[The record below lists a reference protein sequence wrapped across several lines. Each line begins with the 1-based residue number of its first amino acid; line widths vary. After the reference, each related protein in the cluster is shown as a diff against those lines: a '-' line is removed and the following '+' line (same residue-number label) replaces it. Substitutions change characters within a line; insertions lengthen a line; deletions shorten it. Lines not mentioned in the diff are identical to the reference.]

1 VNHVNLMPD
10 FKADQT
16 LNNLLHQDKHSMNNW
31 QEHALAEGIEVE
43 PEMWDRLKEL
53 ATRILVESSDDSR
66 QGAGAGTSD
75 SD

>member
-1 VNHVNLMPD
+1 
-10 FKADQT
+10 
-16 LNNLLHQDKHSMNNW
+16 MNNW
-31 QEHALAEGIEVE
+31 QEYALAEGIEVE

-75 SD
+75 ND